1 MAVDRIFF
9 GESSCFEDREPRC
22 IAFLNRIISKGGF
35 MKIIG
40 TPQRY
45 IQGVGALE
53 EMGAVLQ
60 TLGQKPFFL
69 ADSVVM
75 KIVQPRLEKIL
86 QNNHLEGVFSIFQ
99 GECSHKEIDRQAE
112 KCREKS
118 CNIVVGLGG
127 GKTSDTTKGI
137 KLRLGLP
144 LIIAPTIASND
155 SPTSRVIPIYSE
167 NGELVDVQILPIN
180 PEVVLVDTAIIA
192 SAPFRFLAAGMG
204 DALATK
210 FEAEQCYQS
219 GALNFFKARACQ
231 AAIALSDACYQM
243 IRKYGVAAKKAI
255 AGGVVNEAVEQV
267 VEANIFLSGVGFES
281 GGLAAAHALNHG
293 FTMVQEPPKS
303 LHGENV
309 AFGLLV
315 QFVLENRGKEFLDD
329 IIRFYKEIGLPCTL
343 EQIGLKQATTNQLN
357 KIVERACRK
366 GSYIYHMTVPIDEQR
381 VKDAILTADGM
392 AK

>member
-1 MAVDRIFF
+1 
-9 GESSCFEDREPRC
+9 
-22 IAFLNRIISKGGF
+22 

-45 IQGVGALE
+45 IQGIGALE
-53 EMGAVLQ
+53 EMGAVLH
-60 TLGQKPFFL
+60 TLGQNPFFL
-69 ADSVVM
+69 ADTVVM
-75 KIVQPRLEKIL
+75 EIVRPRLEKML
-86 QNNHLEGVFSIFQ
+86 QAEHIEGVFALFQ
-99 GECSHKEIDRQAE
+99 GECSHNEIDRLAE

-118 CNIVVGLGG
+118 CDVVIGLGG
-127 GKTSDTTKGI
+127 GKTSDTAKGI

-144 LIIAPTIASND
+144 LIIVPTIASND

-167 NGELVDVQILPIN
+167 HGELVDVQFLPIN

-192 SAPFRFLAAGMG
+192 GAPFRFLAAGMG

-243 IRKYGVAAKKAI
+243 IRTYGVAAKNAI
-255 AGGVVNEAVEQV
+255 VDGIINEAVEQV
-267 VEANIFLSGVGFES
+267 IEANIFLSGIGFES

-293 FTMVQEPPKS
+293 FTMAQEPHRC

-315 QFVLENRGKEFLDD
+315 QLVLENRGKNFFDD
-329 IIRFYKEIGLPCTL
+329 IIPFYREIGLPCTL
-343 EQIGLKQATTNQLN
+343 EQIGLKPLTPAQLKN
-357 KIVERACRK
+357 IVDRACRK
-366 GSYIYHMTVPIDEQR
+366 GSYIYNMTVPIDEQR
-381 VKDAILTADGM
+381 VKDAILTADELG
-392 AK
+392 KS